1 LAHAIA
7 AQTNRDTK
15 AIARAKS
22 HPKDLSIIFVVMNK
36 LIEKIKRTRD
46 FEDEKTLNLFTYLG
60 DIKKQGHITKEQG
73 IEILKWKSPRP
84 LRFYNQNTESDFIN
98 ISKLAFETPI
108 EKLRIHILTG
118 LIGVNYPSAS
128 AILMFY
134 DPTKYPIIDIRV
146 WKQLYNA
153 GLTKTNPRGQS
164 FRLSEWEKYLRV
176 IHELASKTQLTPRQV
191 EKRLFDIDKAEQ
203 IGTLY

>member
-1 LAHAIA
+1 
-7 AQTNRDTK
+7 
-15 AIARAKS
+15 
-22 HPKDLSIIFVVMNK
+22 
-36 LIEKIKRTRD
+36 
-46 FEDEKTLNLFTYLG
+46 
-60 DIKKQGHITKEQG
+60 
-73 IEILKWKSPRP
+73 
-84 LRFYNQNTESDFIN
+84 
-98 ISKLAFETPI
+98 
-108 EKLRIHILTG
+108 
-118 LIGVNYPSAS
+118 
-128 AILMFY
+128 MFY

-164 FRLSEWEKYLRV
+164 FRLSEWEKYLQV